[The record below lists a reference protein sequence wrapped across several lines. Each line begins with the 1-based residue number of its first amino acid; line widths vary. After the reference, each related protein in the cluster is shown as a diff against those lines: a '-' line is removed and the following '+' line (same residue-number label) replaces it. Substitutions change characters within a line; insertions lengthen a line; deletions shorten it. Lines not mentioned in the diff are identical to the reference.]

1 MEKLKLDTGLKKILA
16 IEIILAL
23 GLSIFLLS
31 KEVINVNNKVKNEI
45 GKYKDIQIPIIKNVT
60 LDSRSFNG
68 IRGYQEAQE
77 KADYEIIGYELYLL
91 NTETGEIKS
100 TNKQN

>member
-31 KEVINVNNKVKNEI
+31 KEVIKDNKVKKEI

-60 LDSRSFNG
+60 PDKRSFNG
-68 IRGYQEAQE
+68 IRGFQEAQE

-100 TNKQN
+100 TKKQN